1 MNVSELDPIYTAGI
15 QKAINEKAKQRL
27 VTDGSFGP
35 KSVAALKICQDLC
48 KIPQTGVYDAATRA
62 ILDPFIRQK
71 FLTMDSIVGAADMLK
86 VTPAH
91 VRTVTDVE
99 ARGAGFLPDGRCLI
113 LFERH
118 HFLVA
123 LRKKLNDNQI
133 NALRRNNSDIIS
145 DIPGG
150 YLGNEAEYGR
160 FNRAFAIDQ
169 EAAIYA
175 TSWGLFQIMGFNH
188 TFAGYDNLRSF
199 CDAMRESETKQ
210 LNAFV
215 RFNRTYRGG
224 ILQKALIAKDW
235 ASYAQNYNG
244 PAYKKNAYDT
254 KLADSFDK
262 YSKNINAA

>member
-1 MNVSELDPIYTAGI
+1 MTVLDPIYTAGI

-27 VTDGSFGP
+27 VTDGAFGP

-48 KIPQTGVYDAATRA
+48 KIPQTGVYDDATKA
-62 ILDPFIRQK
+62 VLDPFIRK
-71 FLTMDSIVGAADMLK
+71 KYLTMDSIEGAADMLK

-99 ARGAGFLPDGRCLI
+99 ARGAGFLPDGRCAI

-123 LRKKLNDNQI
+123 LRKKLNDTQI
-133 NALRRNNSDIIS
+133 NALLRTNSDIVNS
-145 DIPGG
+145 KPGG
-150 YLGNEAEYGR
+150 YLGNENEYPR

-169 EAAIYA
+169 GSAIYA
-175 TSWGLFQIMGFNH
+175 TSWGMFQIMGFNAS
-188 TFAGYDNLRSF
+188 FAGFDNVFDF
-199 CDAMRESETKQ
+199 CTAMRESETRQ

-215 RFNRTYRGG
+215 RFNRSYRGG
-224 ILQKALIAKDW
+224 ILQKALIAGDW
-235 ASYAQNYNG
+235 ATYAEVYNG
-244 PAYKKNAYDT
+244 PAYKKNNYDT

-262 YSKNINAA
+262 YSKNINAT